1 MANQNYMLDLDGFG
15 TIRVVA
21 VDSAGGANTFTDF
34 GAISVWVAPRDIRI
48 RAARGQGTTAPAT
61 AVTVQVAVNGNQLP
75 GFIGLAALYD
85 PTSNQE
91 DRLGVLRGTTIKAG
105 SAVQLTSR

>member
-1 MANQNYMLDLDGFG
+1 MANQNYLLDLEGFG
-15 TIRVVA
+15 TVRLVA

-34 GAISVWVAPRDIRI
+34 GAIAVWVAPKAVRI

-61 AVTVQVAVNGNQLP
+61 AVTIQLAINGNQLP
-75 GFIGLAALYD
+75 GFLNIAAMFD
-85 PTSNQE
+85 PTSNQA
-91 DRLGVLRGTTIKAG
+91 DRLGALAGTTIPAG